1 MTAFRLKWLPRMDAV
16 DPAAWNALALP
27 LATPF
32 LEWEW
37 LHLMEASGSA
47 VPERGWVP
55 CHLTVWSGSSLV
67 AAAPL
72 YIKTHS
78 AGEFVFD
85 HAWAEVARQL
95 QVGYFP
101 KLVGMSPFTPVAAY
115 RFLVAPGEDEKA
127 LTAVMFQGI
136 EELVARYGLSG
147 CGFNYVDPQW
157 RRLPEDHGYRA
168 WTHQGFVWRNQGFH
182 CFDDFLGIFKSNQ
195 RRNIRRERR
204 ALAPQGLS
212 VVPVRGTEAPA
223 AYFAA
228 MHAFYTRTN
237 DQFGPWAARFLTR
250 EFFLQLPESFRHRV
264 LFMAAFN
271 GRPRTAPVGMALLV
285 TKGPHLYGRYWGA
298 REPAHA
304 LHFNACYYQP
314 IEWAIAHGLET
325 FDPGIGGYHKVRR
338 GFEAVPSFSLHRFR
352 DPRMARVLQRTIGQI
367 NRQEEEQMEALNT
380 GRPLAARP

>member
-1 MTAFRLKWLPRMDAV
+1 MTAYRLQWVPRMDAV
-16 DPAAWNALALP
+16 DPEAWNALALP

-47 VPERGWVP
+47 VPERGWLP
-55 CHLTVWSGSSLV
+55 RHLTVWSGASLV

-95 QVGYFP
+95 QVRYYP
-101 KLVGMSPFTPVAAY
+101 KLVGMSPFTPVPAY
-115 RFLVAPGEDEKA
+115 RFLVAPGEDEEA
-127 LTAVMFQGI
+127 LAAVMFQAI
-136 EELVARYGLSG
+136 SQLVARNGLSG

-157 RRLPEDHGYRA
+157 RPLAEAHGYHA
-168 WTHQGFVWRNQGFH
+168 WTHQGFIWRNQGFR
-182 CFDDFLGIFKSNQ
+182 CFDDFLAVFKSNQ

-212 VVPVRGTEAPA
+212 VVPVRGADAPTD
-223 AYFAA
+223 YFAA
-228 MHAFYTRTN
+228 MHTFYTRTN
-237 DQFGPWAARFLTR
+237 DQFGPWAARYLTP
-250 EFFLQLPESFRHRV
+250 EFFHQLPGSVRHRI
-264 LFMAAFN
+264 LLMAAFD
-271 GRPRTAPVGMALLV
+271 GHPRESPVGMAMLV
-285 TKGPHLYGRYWGA
+285 TKGRHLYGRYWGA
-298 REPAHA
+298 HVAAHA

-338 GFEAVPSFSLHRFR
+338 GFAAVPTFSLHYFQ
-352 DPRMARVLQRTIGQI
+352 DPRMARILQHAIGRI
-367 NRQEEEQMEALNT
+367 NRQEAAQIEALNAE
-380 GRPLAARP
+380 RPLAAT